1 MRDSPACPP
10 LMLNMSGHPAVQA
23 TYYSQPNSPTT
34 FACASN
40 NKAPTTTLPSVALA
54 AGGAF
59 GWQSDF
65 SACNMCLKMRGTGSG
80 IGNSPVT
87 TRECWPG
94 AMPPAVCMHAR
105 RSSCVVYC
113 LAV

>member
-1 MRDSPACPP
+1 
-10 LMLNMSGHPAVQA
+10 MLAAHVLKYAVQA

-65 SACNMCLKMRGTGSG
+65 SACNMCLQMRGTGSG

-87 TRECWPG
+87 TSECT
-94 AMPPAVCMHAR
+94 PPCCVHAHQTQLLHGTAWLCR
-105 RSSCVVYC
+105 AGPLEKRHCTR
-113 LAV
+113 